1 MLPNSIQE
9 KPQDS
14 ALGSQSSVLGFFAG
28 VQRGLGEEGPSGFCF
43 SHSKCRGG
51 PFSWNT
57 GLGATCSSHGVR
69 GEVTSV
75 INWKVA
81 LISLI
86 LRPFLTFNISE
97 IKVP

>member
-1 MLPNSIQE
+1 MRRDPLV
-9 KPQDS
+9 
-14 ALGSQSSVLGFFAG
+14 SVSPTQNVEA
-28 VQRGLGEEGPSGFCF
+28 GPS
-43 SHSKCRGG
+43 
-51 PFSWNT
+51 SWNP

-75 INWKVA
+75 FNWKVA